1 MKSNSVFW
9 LTRRLNEINKTK
21 LELASAL
28 GINST
33 RFSELEKGQWEF
45 QVSHLK
51 KVAEFLEFDRTAFLD
66 FISGDITE
74 EELWNYQRPETISAE
89 DMALLKAVK
98 SLLHAKKR
106 RKMLKILLNRQ
117 QYRQRRM
124 KGFNL

>member
-33 RFSELEKGQWEF
+33 RFSELEKGQWKF

-98 SLLHAKKR
+98 SLAS
-106 RKMLKILLNRQ
+106 RQ
-117 QYRQRRM
+117 ETAQDIKNPSQPAAIPPKTNERV
-124 KGFNL
+124 